1 MASSNSVNRYSD
13 MAGPEAM
20 KLWEQTFKMF
30 DRDGGGDVDLRE
42 LGLMFRQLG
51 QTPTERQMLLLIE
64 EVDADGSGTVDFE
77 EFCCLML
84 RQQRALRVPAWLDAL
99 LPAEP
104 DEHEKARL
112 PTHALLSDPK
122 FEAARRIQA
131 TRRQRKG
138 GKSSDG
144 GHDSPPH
151 QRKTASKYVDLTNNV
166 IQCQAIDRLSR
177 DELLMVIDLLPSA
190 QHIESAHVSGHGPLF
205 GPFVAAELS
214 WRLSTSTRTRLSSLE
229 LAFDAIGDEGAV
241 ALARTLRQN
250 THLTAV
256 DLSGNNIGARGA
268 TALMA
273 AICLG
278 APPPFGS
285 SFGAAAESEAHS
297 QLIHSEASV
306 APKRG
311 APLKVLLLDDNPI
324 PAQLAIDL
332 QVQLLLNNLSDV
344 VTLGCRSV
352 QPDGTAFAPPPLTLA
367 GSAAAAVLAGMP
379 LGAAPACTLTE
390 EWLAH
395 AHVHHLRKEL
405 NDRNVRSLELLGCGK
420 FGDHGASL
428 FFAPPP
434 PNAQMPRPPPLEWL
448 RISGC
453 ALGHAAL
460 EALAAA
466 AVLPNSALRHL
477 RGLALDQNALSLDTD
492 PNSPSP
498 NKPQPQPNRFERAPA
513 PAPAA
518 ASHPLRHRRDAAD
531 SLPDSRVSTPSRS
544 RLDSYSL
551 AHRLGNALRRL
562 PMLEQLDLSS
572 NNGLSDSATAEFCTA
587 LLASPAG
594 FIVEPPPALSSPEK
608 DKASVVYSAKK
619 EKEKAERETAARE
632 AAAAAATAS
641 MPPSALQSLH
651 LGGTQAGNATA
662 GACAAALK
670 LPGARLECLCI
681 GGDAGDVGAHKLAEA
696 LMHNR
701 SLKRLYIGCRIG
713 DMGVENLSHALRSP
727 GTVLEVLHL
736 GGVVRGNVWI
746 SNRLETRSGQIL
758 AEALRA
764 APEGALREL
773 RLSGNHDLGGGAACF
788 AILGALQKHQSLR
801 VLHLDGCGLSKVEMS
816 SLVEICHE
824 VWCLHELVV
833 DRSSAGAPKASAA
846 SIEEGGA
853 PAAPKKLLSLQQKI
867 KLTKILQDNRTLG
880 RRRVE
885 SWKLSK
891 SLDEVQWVFNSLCA
905 GLPAEEVDGGLDRWQ
920 SSSCAQFVVN
930 AGFPH
935 YKSTFAFNLRG
946 PMLATLTTANLTQ
959 LGVHEHREQI
969 AIMESI
975 RSLVHAY
982 DRKKRVAKANSIWT
996 NLLGMGGLVAR
1007 AKEQIDLEAKLA
1019 AELALIETGAPAVA
1033 APVVPATPA
1042 TPAPAPNGAAAAMAN
1057 APETARR
1064 GRVSLEP
1071 LGSARGGASSP
1082 EEIRQL
1088 NVGEARHTAARS
1100 FSPRGPPRTKPVR
1113 APFERPLRIR
1123 GERGAYGL
1131 PLPMIEQ
1138 PAGVE
1143 QPTSHWP
1150 KKSLSSTSSAT
1161 LHAAQQNAAAARQAR
1176 TPADDL

>member
-1 MASSNSVNRYSD
+1 

-104 DEHEKARL
+104 NEHEKPRL

-166 IQCQAIDRLSR
+166 IQCQAIDQLSR

-214 WRLSTSTRTRLSSLE
+214 WRLATSTRTRLSSLE
-229 LAFDAIGDEGAV
+229 LAFDSIGDEGAV

-278 APPPFGS
+278 APLPLGS
-285 SFGAAAESEAHS
+285 SLGAAESG
-297 QLIHSEASV
+297 SEASA

-324 PAQLAIDL
+324 PAQLAIDI

-344 VTLGCRSV
+344 VTVGCRSV
-352 QPDGTAFAPPPLTLA
+352 QPDGTSIEPPPLTLA

-390 EWLAH
+390 EWLSH

-405 NDRNVRSLELLGCGK
+405 NDRKVRSLELLGCGR

-428 FFAPPP
+428 FFSQPPP
-434 PNAQMPRPPPLEWL
+434 SAQMPRPPPLEWL

-466 AVLPNSALRHL
+466 AVLPHSALRHL
-477 RGLALDQNALSLDTD
+477 IGLALDQNALSLDTD
-492 PNSPSP
+492 LASPSP
-498 NKPQPQPNRFERAPA
+498 NKPPPQQNRFERAPA

-518 ASHPLRHRRDAAD
+518 ASNPLRHRREGAD
-531 SLPDSRVSTPSRS
+531 SLPDSRLSTPSRS
-544 RLDSYSL
+544 RLESYAL
-551 AHRLGNALRRL
+551 AHRLGSALRRL
-562 PMLEQLDLSS
+562 PMLQQLDLS
-572 NNGLSDSATAEFCTA
+572 NNGGLSDSAIAEFCTA

-594 FIVEPPPALSSPEK
+594 FIVEPPPAPPSPEK
-608 DKASVVYSAKK
+608 DKASVVFSAKK

-681 GGDAGDVGAHKLAEA
+681 SGDAGDVGAHKLAEA
-696 LMHNR
+696 LVHNR
-701 SLKRLYIGCRIG
+701 SLKRLYLGCRIG
-713 DMGVENLSHALRSP
+713 DMGVENLGHAIRSP
-727 GTVLEVLHL
+727 GTALEVLHL
-736 GGVVRGNVWI
+736 GGVVRGNIWI
-746 SNRLETRSGQIL
+746 SNRLEMRSGQIL

-788 AILGALQKHQSLR
+788 AILGALQAHQSLR
-801 VLHLDGCGLSKVEMS
+801 VLHLDGCGLTKMDMG
-816 SLVEICHE
+816 SLVDICHE

-833 DRSSAGAPKASAA
+833 DRGSAAAPKAATA
-846 SIEEGGA
+846 PVEEGGA

-905 GLPAEEVDGGLDRWQ
+905 GLPTEEVDGGLDRWQ
-920 SSSCAQFVVN
+920 SASCAQFVVN
-930 AGFPH
+930 AGP
-935 YKSTFAFNLRG
+935 L
-946 PMLATLTTANLTQ
+946 
-959 LGVHEHREQI
+959 I
-969 AIMESI
+969 ASDC
-975 RSLVHAY
+975 L
-982 DRKKRVAKANSIWT
+982 W
-996 NLLGMGGLVAR
+996 
-1007 AKEQIDLEAKLA
+1007 
-1019 AELALIETGAPAVA
+1019 
-1033 APVVPATPA
+1033 
-1042 TPAPAPNGAAAAMAN
+1042 
-1057 APETARR
+1057 
-1064 GRVSLEP
+1064 
-1071 LGSARGGASSP
+1071 
-1082 EEIRQL
+1082 
-1088 NVGEARHTAARS
+1088 
-1100 FSPRGPPRTKPVR
+1100 
-1113 APFERPLRIR
+1113 
-1123 GERGAYGL
+1123 L
-1131 PLPMIEQ
+1131 PLIAP
-1138 PAGVE
+1138 
-1143 QPTSHWP
+1143 
-1150 KKSLSSTSSAT
+1150 
-1161 LHAAQQNAAAARQAR
+1161 
-1176 TPADDL
+1176 DDL